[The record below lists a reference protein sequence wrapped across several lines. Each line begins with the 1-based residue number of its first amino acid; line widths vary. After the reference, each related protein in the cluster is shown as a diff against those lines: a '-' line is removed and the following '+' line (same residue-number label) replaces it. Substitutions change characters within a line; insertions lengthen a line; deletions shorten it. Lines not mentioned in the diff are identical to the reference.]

1 MSNPTKHLDDH
12 VKALREAGYSVS
24 PPREDQLEWELHVAS
39 IAEQFHFSVKKPYE
53 RGGIEIPGLSRG
65 TLERL
70 RAAINEVLGE

>member
-1 MSNPTKHLDDH
+1 MNNPAKHLDDH

-24 PPREDQLEWELHVAS
+24 PPREDQLEWELSVAS
-39 IAEQFHFSVKKPYE
+39 IAEQFHFSVYKPYQ

-70 RAAINEVLGE
+70 RAAINEIIGG